1 MMNTKSKFWTGFL
14 FVFLAVFLI
23 GLVVSGV
30 AALIK
35 NGSASPYGAQ
45 KGDVCE
51 FSVLYAKE
59 ACTLKRTVNFIPTN
73 KEHFYLVISE
83 NDLVPFLVRET
94 PSWFKKN
101 FTESGIA
108 RGGAVKIKGAVTRYH
123 SYKLTKIIDS
133 INADLSENG
142 LSVSPSLYI
151 DALYKQLGGLR
162 ILAGAGIIV
171 IGLLA
176 FFGVKSGFLLTRKP
190 ALIALCVAA
199 IGVIGLTV
207 YVLGMY

>member
-1 MMNTKSKFWTGFL
+1 MRTRSKFWTGFL

-35 NGSASPYGAQ
+35 NGSASPYSAQ
-45 KGDVCE
+45 KGYVCE

-83 NDLVPFLVRET
+83 NDLVPFLVRES

-108 RGGAVKIKGAVTRYH
+108 RDGAVKIKGAVTRYH
-123 SYKLTKIIDS
+123 SYELTKLIDS

-162 ILAGAGIIV
+162 ILAGAGIV
-171 IGLLA
+171 IIGALM

-190 ALIALCVAA
+190 ALIVLCVAA